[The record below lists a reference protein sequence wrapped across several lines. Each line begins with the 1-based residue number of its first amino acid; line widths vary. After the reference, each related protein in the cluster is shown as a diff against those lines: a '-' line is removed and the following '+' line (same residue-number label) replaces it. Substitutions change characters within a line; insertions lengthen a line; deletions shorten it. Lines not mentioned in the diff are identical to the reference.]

1 VAIDERLA
9 SSQYEPY
16 CREGHGADQALKDL
30 SFHLSAYMSASSNLG
45 RLLVVDWASSHGPW
59 DDMLAFIFDGGVL
72 SADHQRQ
79 IHLSDSERD
88 AYGSAT
94 SRKPPSCY
102 YRMSGAGL
110 NRRSSRVA
118 LLSGTTAYLHD
129 GRQT

>member
-16 CREGHGADQALKDL
+16 CREGHVADQALKDL

-79 IHLSDSERD
+79 IRLSDSERD
-88 AYGSAT
+88 AYRFSDEQEAA
-94 SRKPPSCY
+94 KLLLPY
-102 YRMSGAGL
+102 VW
-110 NRRSSRVA
+110 RRAQQAVVA
-118 LLSGTTAYLHD
+118 RRAP
-129 GRQT
+129 